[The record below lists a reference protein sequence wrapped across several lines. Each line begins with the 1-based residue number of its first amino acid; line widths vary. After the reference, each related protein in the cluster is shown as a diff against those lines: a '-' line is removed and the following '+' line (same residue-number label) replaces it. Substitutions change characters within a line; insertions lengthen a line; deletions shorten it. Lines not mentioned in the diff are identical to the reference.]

1 MSLRQGT
8 SADLSEIASLIRG
21 LAEYEQLAHEIEWTD
36 DTLHEGIFGAGSPA
50 QVTLAIDDDTGTVAG
65 FALWFQTF
73 STFRGDRGIWLEDLF
88 VRPEFRG
95 RGFGLEL
102 LTHLRSRTN
111 GRVEWMVLDW
121 NEPSIQFYEALG
133 ADPVDGWSRFRWLP
147 NPQAE

>member
-8 SADLSEIASLIRG
+8 PADLSEIASLIRG
-21 LAEYEQLAHEIEWTD
+21 LAEYEQLAHEVEWTE
-36 DTLHEGIFGAGSPA
+36 DTLREGIFGSDSPV
-50 QVTLAIDDDTGTVAG
+50 QVTLVIDDDTGTIAG

-73 STFRGDRGIWLEDLF
+73 STFRGDRGIWLEDLY

-102 LTHLRSRTN
+102 LTHLRSRTS

-121 NEPSIQFYEALG
+121 NEPSIRFYEALG
-133 ADPVDGWSRFRWLP
+133 ATPVDGWSRFRWLP
-147 NPQAE
+147 NPDAK